1 MKKIYYLLFATV
13 LTGMGACNKSNEPA
27 TDNVEKKINLSTSI
41 INTEIAKSPVLDEE
55 GKGNFSNGDIF
66 SLVVANADNKYN
78 SFDFTV
84 GTTQLYWKD
93 IDIAASNGKV
103 NFSACYPKQNITE
116 GKFSFNL
123 STSEEKDL
131 LLATAKDVTVESENP
146 VSLSF
151 RHAMHRLK
159 IKFNAESGI
168 DTKEIQTKCTAK
180 STCSVN
186 MMDCS
191 IDATNASSA
200 DFTGSGEEVEFII
213 IPQKASDVTLEIT
226 VGKTVKTFTVNSI
239 KPEINELEGGKQLY
253 IELSVKEG
261 KIEID
266 DATIKGW
273 ESQGTAIGEIII

>member
-1 MKKIYYLLFATV
+1 MKKIYYLLFAAV
-13 LTGMGACNKSNEPA
+13 LTGMGACKKSNEPT

-41 INTEIAKSPVLDEE
+41 INAEMAKSPVLDEE

-66 SLVVANADNKYN
+66 TLVVANADNKYN
-78 SFDFTV
+78 NFDFTV
-84 GTTQLYWKD
+84 GATQLYWKD

-131 LLATAKDVTVESENP
+131 LLATAKDITVESENP
-146 VSLSF
+146 VSLNF

-159 IKFNAESGI
+159 IKFNVESGI
-168 DTKEIQTKCTAK
+168 DTKEIKTKCTAK

-186 MMDCS
+186 MMDCT
-191 IDATNASSA
+191 IDAANASSA
-200 DFTGSGEEVEFII
+200 DFTGLGEEVEFII
-213 IPQKASDVTLEIT
+213 VPQKASDVTLEIT
-226 VGKTVKTFTVNSI
+226 VGNTVKTLTVNSI
-239 KPEINELEGGKQLY
+239 KPEIDELEGGKQLY

-266 DATIKGW
+266 NATIKGW
-273 ESQGTAIGEIII
+273 ESQGTASGEIII